1 MLGRRST
8 QHAARSVVAV
18 GAVAMMLT
26 ACSNGGPGEADPSE
40 GDSGSEID
48 SVRVAYTSSVDPGE
62 VAFYAAA
69 LEFGSEFGLSQEEDD
84 LQVFDSHG
92 TATQVALSG
101 GADVVAGSFLSSLQ
115 VIAEGEPL
123 RAFCP
128 ASSGFDSRLVGV
140 GDVDDLQMVTD
151 PETRLAIEGPGG
163 PVNFFTDLV
172 LRARGVDINT
182 TEMTNVSIIEDSPL
196 RVAALANGD
205 VDVALINA
213 FQVPQLEE
221 QIGAENVHIL
231 SNVMEDV
238 GGGGI
243 FLAFAA
249 SEDYLDN
256 NLDEAIAF
264 CASVLQSNRAL
275 AGDFDRYKELSD
287 KYIEPDVEEEL
298 LRETWESVVDATL
311 WPYNNGLTEEGVQQ
325 VIDIAMETGLLD
337 TELAYEDVVDTRVI
351 EGALELVGGEV
362 DAQTIKD
369 QAGI

>member
-1 MLGRRST
+1 LL
-8 QHAARSVVAV
+8 A
-18 GAVAMMLT
+18 
-26 ACSNGGPGEADPSE
+26 ACSNGASADVEEGEGAE
-40 GDSGSEID
+40 AQVD

-69 LEFGSEFGLSQEEDD
+69 TEFGEEFGLAQEADD
-84 LQVFDSHG
+84 LQVFESHG
-92 TATQVALSG
+92 TAAQVVLSG
-101 GADVVAGSFLSSLQ
+101 GADVIAGSFLSDLQ
-115 VIAEGEPL
+115 IIASGEPL
-123 RAFCP
+123 KVFCP

-140 GDVDDLQMVTD
+140 GDVDDLAMVAD

-221 QIGAENVHIL
+221 QVGAENVHIL

-249 SEDYLDN
+249 SEDYLN
-256 NLDEAIAF
+256 ENLEEATAF
-264 CASVLQSNRAL
+264 CASVLQSNRTLASDFEKYVAL
-275 AGDFDRYKELSD
+275 SNE
-287 KYIEPDVEEEL
+287 YIEPDVEEEL
-298 LRETWESVVDATL
+298 LRETWNSVVDATL
-311 WPYNNGLTEEGVQQ
+311 WPYNNGLTEEGVEG
-325 VIDIAMETGLLD
+325 VIDVAMETGLLEERLD
-337 TELAYEDVVDTRVI
+337 YADIVDSRPI
-351 EGALELVGGEV
+351 EGALELLGGEV
-362 DAQTIKD
+362 DPESIKD
-369 QAGI
+369 LAQG